1 MGKRQHKVAA
11 ASADVSA
18 DSRAPAPDAEHFVHL
33 TILRDEVTAAIAALP
48 AANAVAAWAVDATL
62 GGGGHTESLLDAVP
76 SLRVLGMD
84 RDSAAH
90 AAAAARLQRLSPRFE
105 AVHAPFSQLSKV
117 LEDPVW
123 QARLAPLG
131 GLAAVVADLGVS
143 SPQLDHAHRGFSFR
157 FDGPLDMRMDP
168 TQGPTAADLLASVKL
183 EDLADVLY
191 QYGDIERSIGTA
203 RIVLQAF
210 HGGATTT
217 AALAAELSKRL
228 PRSRSMHPATM
239 VFQALRI
246 WVNAELT
253 ELETLLRDVPGL
265 LAPGGLLAII
275 TFHSGEDRLVKQA
288 FAALAGPDSG
298 FVRPTRKGVSPSAAE
313 VAANPRARSARLR
326 LLRRRHPD
334 DPPDRYVADG
344 GKWRDDDED

>member
-1 MGKRQHKVAA
+1 MAKRQHKAAEVLTGAPAASGAPAA
-11 ASADVSA
+11 A
-18 DSRAPAPDAEHFVHL
+18 ENHFVHL
-33 TILRDEVTAAIAALP
+33 TILREEVTAAVAALP
-48 AANAVAAWAVDATL
+48 AARAAGAWAVDATL
-62 GGGGHTESLLDAVP
+62 GGGGHTEALLDAVP
-76 SLRVLGMD
+76 TLQVLGMD
-84 RDSAAH
+84 RDPAAH
-90 AAAAARLQRLSPRFE
+90 AAAAARLQRLSTRFE
-105 AVHAPFSQLSKV
+105 AVHAPFSQLSPV
-117 LEDPVW
+117 LQNPMW

-168 TQGPTAADLLASVKL
+168 SQGPTAADLLASVKL

-203 RIVLQAF
+203 RIVLAAF

-246 WVNAELT
+246 WVNGELA
-253 ELETLLRDVPGL
+253 ELETLLRDAPGC

-298 FVRPTRKGVSPSAAE
+298 FERPTRKGLAPSAAE

-344 GKWRDDDED
+344 GKWRDDD